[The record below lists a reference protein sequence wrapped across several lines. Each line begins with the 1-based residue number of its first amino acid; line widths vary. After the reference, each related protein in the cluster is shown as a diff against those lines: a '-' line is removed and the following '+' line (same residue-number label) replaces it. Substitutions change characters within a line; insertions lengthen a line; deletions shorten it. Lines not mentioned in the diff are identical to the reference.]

1 MSWFRWVAAWVIA
14 IACAAHVVGVRMLVV
29 SGNSMSPSIRDG
41 DLVLTV
47 RLWLGDSVGDIVLL
61 KRPSDGQLLLHRV
74 IEQGEGWRRTKGD
87 ASLQPDAERIS
98 DSAVLGGLAAV
109 IPTGLLTSLP
119 LQHVAAQFSA
129 GSRVGLSIT
138 SASGARVEIGAPVLS
153 GTDALGQLLPGGRAT
168 WLLTLTPCPTGIAGE
183 CSGTTN
189 TLRIDPNRFVPSS
202 MGGVARSLRA
212 TSTCRPLGTTT
223 WTASADFFTA
233 TWSAANLATGRLA
246 TLSSG
251 AAAIECQVQVT
262 LLGDLTAANSGMVLP
277 LRWGPE

>member
-168 WLLTLTPCPTGIAGE
+168 WLLTLTPCPTGVAGE

-212 TSTCRPLGTTT
+212 SSTCRPLGTTT
-223 WTASADFFTA
+223 WTASSDFFTA